1 MVRVLAVIAN
11 AIPGLRPGPRA
22 ERLALLLY
30 CQETE
35 NPNMPQDKYP
45 TGTDLARLLAS
56 LRKSIVFVARLL
68 SKEEE
73 RLDHLECECKEVL
86 KILGE
91 SPAHN
96 LRPHAQRRR
105 SDCRPDEQQRILQA
119 QAKQGVNAVRIET
132 QPTGAATV
140 QIDGRAPVPL
150 TPLLAHLLAI
160 LITDNQTSKDHLVG
174 WKTVAE
180 ISGSMAKHTDK
191 QFTKHAVSQLICRLK
206 DRLRRYGEN
215 KFLIQRN
222 IRFGYRFALRRSPD
236 PVTAGDQR

>member
-1 MVRVLAVIAN
+1 MNGECANQRHCRFAVVTAC
-11 AIPGLRPGPRA
+11 ATGRPLFYGLGN
-22 ERLALLLY
+22 
-30 CQETE
+30 E

-73 RLDHLECECKEVL
+73 RLDHLECECREVL

-91 SPAHN
+91 SPAQN
-96 LRPHAQRRR
+96 LRPHPQTRRANR
-105 SDCRPDEQQRILQA
+105 RPDEQQRILQA
-119 QAKQGVNAVRIET
+119 QAHQGALAVTIET
-132 QPTGAATV
+132 QPTGAVCA

-160 LITDNQTSKDHLVG
+160 LITDNETSKDHLIA
-174 WKTVAE
+174 WKTLAE
-180 ISGSMAKHTDK
+180 ISCSMAKQTGK
-191 QFTKHAVSQLICRLK
+191 QFTKHALSQLICRLK
-206 DRLRRYGEN
+206 DQFRDHGEN

-222 IRFGYRFALRRSPD
+222 RRFGFRFALRRSTA
-236 PVTAGDQR
+236 PVTAGDSR